1 MKKRF
6 ITLLLAI
13 VMVATLSVVFT
24 GCSEEEPEKIVTSE
38 KDVSVVGSYSLFRTT
53 DVQEYLNFLEN
64 LDETK
69 YEIVDISTSMEH
81 NAQYAGSMEF
91 YMVTYKKI
99 AE

>member
-13 VMVATLSVVFT
+13 VMVTTLMVVFT
-24 GCSEEEPEKIVTSE
+24 GCAKTETITSE
-38 KDVSVVGSYSLFRTT
+38 KTETVVGSYSIFRTT
-53 DVQEYLNFLEN
+53 EVEKYLNFLEN
-64 LDETK
+64 FDETK
-69 YEIVDISTSMEH
+69 YEIVDISTSMEGISF
-81 NAQYAGSMEF
+81 YGSDEF